1 MKWFRAISITCLFV
15 ALIST
20 PSVAA
25 PMIET
30 AHTRI
35 DWAFDGHTQQQL
47 VLDTIDQASHT
58 LDIAIFTLT
67 DPEIIY
73 AIRNAQRRG
82 LRVRL
87 ISDQSQLMFR
97 SQQYGL
103 KFLQR
108 EGIPV
113 KINTHPG
120 LMHLKLIISDQSYV
134 LTGSYNFTKT
144 AKKQNDEIIMRVYA
158 RTFVN
163 SCINEFGQM
172 WNDSQRFNT
181 LQ

>member
-1 MKWFRAISITCLFV
+1 
-15 ALIST
+15 
-20 PSVAA
+20 
-25 PMIET
+25 
-30 AHTRI
+30 
-35 DWAFDGHTQQQL
+35 
-47 VLDTIDQASHT
+47 
-58 LDIAIFTLT
+58 
-67 DPEIIY
+67 
-73 AIRNAQRRG
+73 
-82 LRVRL
+82 
-87 ISDQSQLMFR
+87 MFR

-172 WNDSQRFNT
+172 WNDSQRFDT